1 MIRPE
6 RLTIKAQEAL
16 RDAGELARARGN
28 PVVNDA
34 HLLAALLAQD
44 EGVVQPL
51 LQKAGLNV
59 TAVRQ
64 EVEREISRFP
74 TQAGGAGGAQ
84 LQPGD
89 PAGLRSGR
97 RGSQEAGRRL
107 RHHRASAAG
116 HGRGEGH
123 HRPGLLSSHN
133 ISAED
138 LRSALQEVRGS
149 HRVTDQSP
157 EEKYQALERYTRNLT
172 EEARKGKLDPVIGR
186 DEEIRRVHA
195 GALPPDQEQSGAD
208 RRARRGKDRHRRRA
222 WPSAS

>member
-16 RDAGELARARGN
+16 RDAGELARSRGN

-64 EVEREISRFP
+64 EVEREIARFP
-74 TQAGGAGGAQ
+74 TQAGGGVEPSFSREIQRVFDRADSEAKKLDDAYVSTEHLLLAMAEEKGTTA
-84 LQPGD
+84 
-89 PAGLRSGR
+89 RSI
-97 RGSQEAGRRL
+97 
-107 RHHRASAAG
+107 
-116 HGRGEGH
+116 
-123 HRPGLLSSHN
+123 LSSHN
-133 ISAED
+133 ISADD
-138 LRSALQEVRGS
+138 LRAALQEVRGS

-186 DEEIRRVHA
+186 DEEVRRVMQV
-195 GALPPDQEQSGAD
+195 LS
-208 RRARRGKDRHRRRA
+208 
-222 WPSAS
+222 